1 MPCHVMTTYPVFRLL
16 LNWLKPELGGGIL
29 RPLFEFGG
37 ELHWMNYQ
45 YGAAV
50 IQRNPKG
57 SKG

>member
-1 MPCHVMTTYPVFRLL
+1 MTTYPVFRLL